1 MRRPDVGARLVLLV
15 AFLRAL
21 AETFGDYRRYLLL
34 LTANQAGA
42 AIDGSIARAH
52 TAAQL
57 RAMRGASILRPAAD
71 DTPAAARSVA
81 LANAVSWA
89 LCLAFEGADEESA
102 YVLPTPD
109 DPIWPELRKLG
120 WSPEDCQQLR
130 RVWEQV
136 GKESAA
142 AQAVAS

>member
-15 AFLRAL
+15 AFLKAL
-21 AETFGDYRRYLLL
+21 AETFGGYRRNLLL
-34 LTANQAGA
+34 LTVRQVTT
-42 AIDGSIARAH
+42 AIDCSLVRVQTARE
-52 TAAQL
+52 L
-57 RAMRGASILRPAAD
+57 RELRSASIMRPAAD
-71 DTPAAARSVA
+71 DAPEVRRGVA